1 MNSPQL
7 FKRMS
12 PSRRSVRHGAVTVE
26 FALVA
31 PILFMLIFGIIEFA
45 RLNMLRNSIENA
57 AYEGARRGIIPGAT
71 ADDAI
76 AEAKLI
82 LNAVFV
88 KNPQIVVSP
97 AVILAATADIT
108 VTVNVPLSE
117 AAWVFYFSPRNSVMT
132 RSITLIR
139 EPI

>member
-1 MNSPQL
+1 MDPN
-7 FKRMS
+7 
-12 PSRRSVRHGAVTVE
+12 RRNVRHGAVTVE

-31 PILFMLIFGIIEFA
+31 PILFLFIFGIIEFA

-82 LNAVFV
+82 LKAVFV

-97 AVILAATADIT
+97 AIILAATADIT
-108 VTVNVPLSE
+108 VTVNVSLSE
-117 AAWVFYFSPRNSVMT
+117 AAWVFYFSPRSSVMT

>member
-12 PSRRSVRHGAVTVE
+12 SSRRSVRHGAVTVE

>member
-1 MNSPQL
+1 
-7 FKRMS
+7 MS
-12 PSRRSVRHGAVTVE
+12 SSRRSVRHGAVTVE